1 MASRFKRVLRG
12 PGLARLL
19 VLFFALQS
27 IVVAVP
33 PPSLA
38 GVVACV
44 VGVADHP
51 KLIAKGLK
59 ATGKVI
65 ARPFRKRKKP

>member
-1 MASRFKRVLRG
+1 MLF
-12 PGLARLL
+12 L
-19 VLFFALQS
+19 VLVPCGVAL
-27 IVVAVP
+27 P

-51 KLIAKGLK
+51 KLIMKGLK
-59 ATGKVI
+59 ATGKAI
-65 ARPFRKRKKP
+65 AKPFHKRKKP